1 MYQKL
6 WHGAHTLLSFLS
18 PVEKH
23 HFTRVLTTSFF
34 ISSSLSASTLFSCSM
49 TSKSS
54 GRDCLLL
61 YFSSASSS
69 LFKKKKTRSYI
80 RKQSYDEKLYT
91 NVPGLTSF
99 LPLLSQFDL
108 KINSRV
114 ILQNVG
120 LPYTMLVKYLTSTRR
135 RTAEWKKFTLK
146 IYTTDPW
153 WTKANNLQQLAN
165 FISQNNMF
173 CCKTVQQ
180 YLLVRYV
187 Y

>member
-1 MYQKL
+1 MWK
-6 WHGAHTLLSFLS
+6 LLSQRTSWKSIFFLS

-69 LFKKKKTRSYI
+69 LFKKKKKTRSYI

-120 LPYTMLVKYLTSTRR
+120 SPYTMLVKYLTSTRR

-146 IYTTDPW
+146 I
-153 WTKANNLQQLAN
+153 
-165 FISQNNMF
+165 
-173 CCKTVQQ
+173 
-180 YLLVRYV
+180 
-187 Y
+187 

>member
-1 MYQKL
+1 MYWPKGHGKCLYKL
-6 WHGAHTLLSFLS
+6 DEQQAKCESCFPKGQAGNQFFFLS

-54 GRDCLLL
+54 GRDSLLL

-120 LPYTMLVKYLTSTRR
+120 SPYTMLVKYLTSTRR
-135 RTAEWKKFTLK
+135 RTAE
-146 IYTTDPW
+146 
-153 WTKANNLQQLAN
+153 
-165 FISQNNMF
+165 
-173 CCKTVQQ
+173 
-180 YLLVRYV
+180 
-187 Y
+187 

>member
-1 MYQKL
+1 MWK
-6 WHGAHTLLSFLS
+6 LLSQRTSWKSIFFLS

-54 GRDCLLL
+54 GRDSLLL

-80 RKQSYDEKLYT
+80 RKQSYDEKLHT

-120 LPYTMLVKYLTSTRR
+120 SPYTMLVKYLTSTRR

-146 IYTTDPW
+146 I
-153 WTKANNLQQLAN
+153 
-165 FISQNNMF
+165 
-173 CCKTVQQ
+173 
-180 YLLVRYV
+180 
-187 Y
+187 